1 MNNRYI
7 GALILAPL
15 IIFLFLG
22 GNIFKISSNGSFTSR
37 DVRIL

>member
-7 GALILAPL
+7 GALILAPF

-22 GNIFKISSNGSFTSR
+22 GIYLKYG
-37 DVRIL
+37 